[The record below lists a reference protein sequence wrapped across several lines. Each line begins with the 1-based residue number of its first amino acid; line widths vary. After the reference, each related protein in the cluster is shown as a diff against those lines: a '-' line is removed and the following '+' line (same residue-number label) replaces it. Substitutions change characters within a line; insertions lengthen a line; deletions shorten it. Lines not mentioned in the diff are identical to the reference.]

1 MDRGKNQSELLTICW
16 RIFFYYSIT
25 FFFQFLEAL
34 PPIEVFVGLEALRS
48 SAEEVPGLPTR
59 VELQQWMTEHD
70 AIEKE
75 TEIFDTGELT
85 KLRQLTKG
93 A

>member
-1 MDRGKNQSELLTICW
+1 M
-16 RIFFYYSIT
+16 
-25 FFFQFLEAL
+25 
-34 PPIEVFVGLEALRS
+34 PPIEVFIGLDALRV

-59 VELQQWMTEHD
+59 KELQQWLVEHD
-70 AIEKE
+70 SIEKE

-93 A
+93 MYACLLRVAARNIIPNT

>member
-1 MDRGKNQSELLTICW
+1 MAHILL
-16 RIFFYYSIT
+16 FYN
-25 FFFQFLEAL
+25 FFQFLEAL

-93 A
+93 AWIWVILSVPLP

>member
-1 MDRGKNQSELLTICW
+1 M
-16 RIFFYYSIT
+16 
-25 FFFQFLEAL
+25 
-34 PPIEVFVGLEALRS
+34 PPIEVFVGLDALRR

-59 VELQQWMTEHD
+59 SELQQWIAEHD

-75 TEIFDTGELT
+75 TETFDTGELT

-93 A
+93 ESCHFLSASLILSVCSCDTAKFVPGGY

>member
-1 MDRGKNQSELLTICW
+1 M
-16 RIFFYYSIT
+16 
-25 FFFQFLEAL
+25 
-34 PPIEVFVGLEALRS
+34 PPIEVFVGLDAIRH

-59 VELQQWMTEHD
+59 SELQQWIAEHD

-93 A
+93 EHFHPTTCIWL